1 LPLPEVTLTSD
12 RENNAVFPS
21 EAIRFTAL
29 PGSYDN
35 YEFFV
40 NGNSIQSGPENTFA
54 SSKLVNGDSVSV
66 VATQGEC
73 VGEPV
78 AVVVNVRD
86 FPNAF
91 TPNGDGRN
99 DLFLKGY
106 DLVVLNR
113 WGQELYRGVDG
124 WDGTFDG
131 KKVSPGTYF
140 YILTLQ
146 NITERENIIKGTVL
160 LIQD

>member
-1 LPLPEVTLTSD
+1 
-12 RENNAVFPS
+12 
-21 EAIRFTAL
+21 
-29 PGSYDN
+29 
-35 YEFFV
+35 
-40 NGNSIQSGPENTFA
+40 
-54 SSKLVNGDSVSV
+54 
-66 VATQGEC
+66 
-73 VGEPV
+73 
-78 AVVVNVRD
+78 VNVRD

-91 TPNGDGRN
+91 TPNNDGRN
-99 DLFLKGY
+99 DVFLKNY

-140 YILTLQ
+140 YILTLD
-146 NITERENIIKGTVL
+146 NITERQNVIKGTVL